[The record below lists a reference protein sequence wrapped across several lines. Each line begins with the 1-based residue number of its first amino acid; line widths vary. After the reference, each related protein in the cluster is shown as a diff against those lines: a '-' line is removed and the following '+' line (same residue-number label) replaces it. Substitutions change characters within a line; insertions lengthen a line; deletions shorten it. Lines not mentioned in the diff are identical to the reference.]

1 MKKILQSNYTAF
13 YEDFNI
19 PNVADD
25 EMLVKTHYSFIS
37 TGTESVNFNN
47 PFNNETFSEESPK
60 KQYLERS
67 KLILQLAKKA
77 IKNPKKAI
85 YYSIDKIGNIID
97 QKKLKNKETTKE
109 ERDEIIEKNFKHGFP
124 LGYSAVGE
132 VIDKGKDIKDLNLET
147 LYPVQE
153 QNLQIMVNTS

>member
-47 PFNNETFSEESPK
+47 PFNNETFSEESQK
-60 KQYLERS
+60 KQFITP
-67 KLILQLAKKA
+67 LIK
-77 IKNPKKAI
+77 
-85 YYSIDKIGNIID
+85 
-97 QKKLKNKETTKE
+97 
-109 ERDEIIEKNFKHGFP
+109 
-124 LGYSAVGE
+124 
-132 VIDKGKDIKDLNLET
+132 
-147 LYPVQE
+147 
-153 QNLQIMVNTS
+153 